1 MIKNKADYKYYLE
14 RDRIA
19 LRRTRKRPP
28 LIGEEIWKFEIL
40 MRKLEYHQ
48 CLSGAH
54 KYLHLPLYL
63 LNRLAFKRLSIKLGF
78 SIPVGTFEEGLSIA
92 HYGCLVVNYK
102 AHIGKNCR
110 IHETV
115 TLGATNGTDDAPKIG
130 NNCFIGTGAK
140 IIGGVTIADDV
151 AIAANA
157 VVTSDILEPGTT
169 WGGIPARK
177 ISDNSSRSNLAK
189 GLFQDEKA

>member
-102 AHIGKNCR
+102 ARIGKNCR

-130 NNCFIGTGAK
+130 DNCFIGTGAK
-140 IIGGVTIADDV
+140 IIGG
-151 AIAANA
+151 
-157 VVTSDILEPGTT
+157 VTSDILEPGTT